1 MLSSQQTA
9 DCVMTVML
17 VKAGDQPCIQHVRRA
32 ATCLAELL
40 LLLLVLLM
48 DAAAVMMAGR
58 RVEWAWLHA
67 LSASCVAETLHHP

>member
-1 MLSSQQTA
+1 MLASQQTA

-17 VKAGDQPCIQHVRRA
+17 VEAGDQPCIQHVRRA

-40 LLLLVLLM
+40 LLLLIE
-48 DAAAVMMAGR
+48 AAAVMMAGR

-67 LSASCVAETLHHP
+67 QSASCVAETLHHP